1 MANGAAGR
9 FMAPAAHHSGPG
21 YRDTGG
27 SVAVL
32 HLDQWATTALAYQSR
47 EKTAVSKCV
56 KFYGLF
62 IYNFKEYCEAQGKG
76 RSKGRLRKVTQRSLI
91 DYRLSIIDILSLS

>member
-1 MANGAAGR
+1 MTAR
-9 FMAPAAHHSGPG
+9 
-21 YRDTGG
+21 R
-27 SVAVL
+27 
-32 HLDQWATTALAYQSR
+32 LDQGATTALAYQSR

-76 RSKGRLRKVTQRSLI
+76 RSKGQLRMVTQRSFI
-91 DYRLSIIDILSLS
+91 DYRLSIIDILSLSYRLNIGQFTGALQAYCKRPLTKI